1 MIPLTLPSVEQL
13 RPELQK
19 LESAPGSVIL
29 IAVEQ
34 AEARRNFCK
43 CTWAWLS
50 KEERRTLKTALER
63 ARLCA
68 RNAPVVTSQRLP
80 KVKDSGPRA

>member
-1 MIPLTLPSVEQL
+1 MIPLTFPSVEQL

-50 KEERRTLKTALER
+50 K
-63 ARLCA
+63 
-68 RNAPVVTSQRLP
+68 
-80 KVKDSGPRA
+80 